1 MQNNT
6 QKHTLFIT
14 GGSGYVGYML
24 VDVFARRDDV
34 EKIITID
41 KEEESELLKKHPN
54 SDKIIF
60 LKTNIVNDDWQSKV
74 KELKPD
80 IVIHTAWQI
89 REIYGDRKLS
99 WMWNIDGSNK
109 IFDFVFQNDFVKRF
123 VHFST
128 VASYGAFVDNTLEQ
142 RFKEEDKFRKTKY
155 LYAEEKRIAEE
166 NLEIKY
172 VKAKENAE
180 KNNSDNNIS
189 LPIVSIIRPAAI
201 TGPRGRYDR
210 IRFGLQSAL
219 SGQLKGGVYSLISK
233 MTQIVPATKKWLRQ
247 YIHEDDVVGIVE
259 LLSFGENIN
268 HKYEVFNICP
278 PGDVVL
284 AKDMAE
290 AVNKKLIIL
299 PPALIRVVF
308 FFFWHLTRGK
318 IPTAEGSWKGYSYPI
333 AVDGSKISNKYGYKY
348 FLPSK
353 QAFVENVGRYKVD
366 LKS

>member
-6 QKHTLFIT
+6 ESNIGHTLFIT

-34 EKIITID
+34 KKIITLD
-41 KEEESELLKKHPN
+41 KEDEPELFKKHHN
-54 SDKIIF
+54 YDKIVF
-60 LKTNIVNDDWQSKV
+60 LKTNTANDDWQEKI
-74 KELKPD
+74 KEYKPD

-99 WMWNIDGSNK
+99 WLWNIDGSNK
-109 IFDFVFQNDFVKRF
+109 IFDFVFQNNFVLRF
-123 VHFST
+123 IHFST
-128 VASYGAFVDNTLEQ
+128 VASYGAFAENTVEH
-142 RFKEEDKFRKTKY
+142 RFKEEEKFRKTNY

-172 VKAKENAE
+172 KEAE
-180 KNNSDNNIS
+180 NKNSNNNVS
-189 LPIVSIIRPAAI
+189 LPIISILRPAAI

-219 SGQLKGGVYSLISK
+219 SGQIKGGVYSLVSTLTK
-233 MTQIVPATKKWLRQ
+233 IVPATKNWLRQ

-259 LLSFGENIN
+259 LLSFSENVN

-299 PPALIRVVF
+299 PPVFIRIVF
-308 FFFWHLTRGK
+308 FCFWHLTRGK

-333 AVDGSKISNKYGYKY
+333 AVDGSKISTLYGHKY

-353 QAFVENVGRYKVD
+353 QAFVENFGRYKVNM
-366 LKS
+366 